1 MPTLPPP
8 EPDPTLQR
16 RARIARITGIAN
28 RVGYAMFGLAI
39 VVFAYGAVTGF
50 VPAVVT
56 VVVAALAIGTATL
69 APAIVLGYAIK
80 AAEREDRERAAARR
94 RS

>member
-1 MPTLPPP
+1 MPAPS
-8 EPDPTLQR
+8 PDPTLLR
-16 RARIARITGIAN
+16 RARIARWTGVAQ
-28 RVGYAMFGLAI
+28 RVGYAMFGVAI

-50 VPAVVT
+50 VGSVVT
-56 VVVAALAIGTATL
+56 IVVAAMAVGTATL

-80 AAEREDRERAAARR
+80 AAEREDREREAARR